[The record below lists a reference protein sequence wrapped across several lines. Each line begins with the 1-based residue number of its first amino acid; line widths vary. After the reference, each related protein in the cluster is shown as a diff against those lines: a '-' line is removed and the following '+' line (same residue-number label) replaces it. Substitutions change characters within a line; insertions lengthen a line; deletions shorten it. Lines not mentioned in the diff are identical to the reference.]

1 MISLTQVEQQ
11 LKKVGCHFRF
21 WGRGEIRELA
31 NVLTPDEH
39 VAHCAN
45 GRYEGGFA
53 MLVVT
58 DQRLLLID
66 HKPMFVAVE
75 DIRFDMIAEIDFS
88 SQLLM
93 SSVKV
98 ITPSRTMHFNSWSS
112 YHLREVLNYT
122 QQRMLELRQH
132 YALTSQQLQNSVQQ
146 QAHQGMQGVK
156 GMLNN
161 EDMGLVIGGLA
172 LQTGGLHPPIVL
184 PFNPYANKMPV
195 LQRRRRYPR
204 FY

>member
-11 LKKVGCHFRF
+11 LKKVGCYFRF

-66 HKPMFVAVE
+66 HKPMFVSVE
-75 DIRFDMIAEIDFS
+75 DIRFDMIAEIDYS
-88 SQLLM
+88 AQLM
-93 SSVKV
+93 ISTVKV
-98 ITPSRTMHFNSWSS
+98 ITPSRTLHFSSWSS

-132 YALTSQQLQNSVQQ
+132 YGLMQPVQQ
-146 QAHQGMQGVK
+146 IAQPVVQTAAASTD
-156 GMLNN
+156 
-161 EDMGLVIGGLA
+161 DMGVLIGGLA
-172 LQTGGLHPPIVL
+172 LQTGGLQRPLIM
-184 PFNPYANKMPV
+184 PFNPYNKMPV

>member
-11 LKKVGCHFRF
+11 LKKVGCYFRF

-75 DIRFDMIAEIDFS
+75 DIRFDMIAEIDYS
-88 SQLLM
+88 AQLLI
-93 SSVKV
+93 STVKV
-98 ITPSRTMHFNSWSS
+98 ITPSRTLHFSSWSS

-132 YALTSQQLQNSVQQ
+132 YGLMQPIQQVATQPVTQNAVASYD
-146 QAHQGMQGVK
+146 
-156 GMLNN
+156 
-161 EDMGLVIGGLA
+161 DMGVLIGGLA
-172 LQTGGLHPPIVL
+172 LQTGGLQRPLIM
-184 PFNPYANKMPV
+184 PFNPYNKMPV

>member
-11 LKKVGCHFRF
+11 LKKVGCYFRF

-75 DIRFDMIAEIDFS
+75 DIRFDMIAEIDYS
-88 SQLLM
+88 AQLM
-93 SSVKV
+93 ISTVKV
-98 ITPSRTMHFNSWSS
+98 ITPSRTLHFSSWSS

-132 YALTSQQLQNSVQQ
+132 YGLVHPIQQVAAQSVQSP
-146 QAHQGMQGVK
+146 APSYD
-156 GMLNN
+156 
-161 EDMGLVIGGLA
+161 DMGVLIGGLA
-172 LQTGGLHPPIVL
+172 LQTGGLQRPIL
-184 PFNPYANKMPV
+184 MPFNPYNKMPV

>member
-11 LKKVGCHFRF
+11 LKKVGCYFRF

-75 DIRFDMIAEIDFS
+75 DIRFDMIAEIDYS
-88 SQLLM
+88 AQLM
-93 SSVKV
+93 ISTVKV
-98 ITPSRTMHFNSWSS
+98 ITPSRTLQFSSWSS

-132 YALTSQQLQNSVQQ
+132 YGLMQPVQQ
-146 QAHQGMQGVK
+146 VAQPVVQTAATSTD
-156 GMLNN
+156 
-161 EDMGLVIGGLA
+161 DMGVLIGGLA
-172 LQTGGLHPPIVL
+172 LQTGGLQRPLIM
-184 PFNPYANKMPV
+184 PFNPYNKMPV

>member
-11 LKKVGCHFRF
+11 LKKVGCYFRF

-75 DIRFDMIAEIDFS
+75 DIRFDMIAEIDYS
-88 SQLLM
+88 AQLM
-93 SSVKV
+93 ISTVKV
-98 ITPSRTMHFNSWSS
+98 ITPSRTLHFSSWSS

-132 YALTSQQLQNSVQQ
+132 YGLVQPIQQVVTQPVTQS
-146 QAHQGMQGVK
+146 AAASYD
-156 GMLNN
+156 
-161 EDMGLVIGGLA
+161 DMGVLIGGLA
-172 LQTGGLHPPIVL
+172 LQTGGLQRPLIM
-184 PFNPYANKMPV
+184 PFNPYNKMPV

>member
-11 LKKVGCHFRF
+11 LKKVGCYFRF

-75 DIRFDMIAEIDFS
+75 DIRFDMIAEIDYS
-88 SQLLM
+88 AQLM
-93 SSVKV
+93 ISTVKV
-98 ITPSRTMHFNSWSS
+98 ITPSRTLHFSSWSS

-132 YALTSQQLQNSVQQ
+132 YGLVHPIQQVAAQSVQNP
-146 QAHQGMQGVK
+146 VPSYD
-156 GMLNN
+156 
-161 EDMGLVIGGLA
+161 DMGVLIGGLA
-172 LQTGGLHPPIVL
+172 LQTGGLQRPIL
-184 PFNPYANKMPV
+184 MPFNPYNKMPV

>member
-75 DIRFDMIAEIDFS
+75 DIRFDMIAEIDYS
-88 SQLLM
+88 AQLLI
-93 SSVKV
+93 STVKV
-98 ITPSRTMHFNSWSS
+98 ITPSRTLNFSSWST

-132 YALTSQQLQNSVQQ
+132 YGLMQPVRQVVQQ
-146 QAHQGMQGVK
+146 ITQPAVQSAVASYD
-156 GMLNN
+156 
-161 EDMGLVIGGLA
+161 DMGVLIGGLA
-172 LQTGGLHPPIVL
+172 LQTGGLQRPLIM
-184 PFNPYANKMPV
+184 PFNPYNKMPV

>member
-11 LKKVGCHFRF
+11 LKKVGCYFRF

-75 DIRFDMIAEIDFS
+75 DIRFDMIAEIDYS
-88 SQLLM
+88 AQLM
-93 SSVKV
+93 ISTVKV
-98 ITPSRTMHFNSWSS
+98 ITPSRTLNFSSWSS

-132 YALTSQQLQNSVQQ
+132 YGLTQQPVQQVIHHHVVEPAQQ
-146 QAHQGMQGVK
+146 QATAASAD
-156 GMLNN
+156 
-161 EDMGLVIGGLA
+161 DMGVLIGGLA
-172 LQTGGLHPPIVL
+172 LQTGGLQRPLIM
-184 PFNPYANKMPV
+184 PFNPYNKMPV

>member
-11 LKKVGCHFRF
+11 LKKVGCYFRF

-75 DIRFDMIAEIDFS
+75 DIRFDMIAEIDYS
-88 SQLLM
+88 AQLLICT
-93 SSVKV
+93 VKV
-98 ITPSRTMHFNSWSS
+98 ITPSRTLNFSSWSS

-132 YALTSQQLQNSVQQ
+132 YGLVQPIQQVAAQPAQST
-146 QAHQGMQGVK
+146 AASYD
-156 GMLNN
+156 
-161 EDMGLVIGGLA
+161 DMGVLIGGLA
-172 LQTGGLHPPIVL
+172 LQTGGLQRPIL
-184 PFNPYANKMPV
+184 MPFNPYNKMPV

>member
-11 LKKVGCHFRF
+11 LKKVGCYFRF

-75 DIRFDMIAEIDFS
+75 DIRFDMIAEIDYS
-88 SQLLM
+88 AQLM
-93 SSVKV
+93 ISTVKV
-98 ITPSRTMHFNSWSS
+98 ITPSRTLHFSSWSS

-132 YALTSQQLQNSVQQ
+132 YGLMQPIQ
-146 QAHQGMQGVK
+146 QAATQPAQSTVASYD
-156 GMLNN
+156 
-161 EDMGLVIGGLA
+161 DMGVLIGGLA
-172 LQTGGLHPPIVL
+172 LQTGGLQRPIL
-184 PFNPYANKMPV
+184 MPFNPYNKMPV